1 MKKYDWNYLIRFN
14 FNAPKNEELIRD
26 NNTQIKYE
34 KYKKI
39 NEFKNSLFKKKN
51 IFKFVKNRFPYNVN
65 NKIKHYLLFINPL
78 VKINFKYDDIYDI
91 IRLFYV
97 KRKPIIIFENEMEY
111 RSIKDIRHYHIFIL
125 DDK

>member
-1 MKKYDWNYLIRFN
+1 MNLKIVYL
-14 FNAPKNEELIRD
+14 
-26 NNTQIKYE
+26 
-34 KYKKI
+34 
-39 NEFKNSLFKKKN
+39 KKKN

-78 VKINFKYDDIYDI
+78 VKINFKYYDIYDI